1 MKAKKYMMGGA
12 TTPMMPTAAKTPM
25 LPSSTPMQAQR
36 KPTMMAKGGAVKAAN
51 CGASMK
57 PTQKGK

>member
-1 MKAKKYMMGGA
+1 MKKYMMGGA
-12 TTPMMPTAAKTPM
+12 STPMMPTAAKTPM

-36 KPTMMAKGGAVKAAN
+36 KPMTMMAKGGAVKAAN

-57 PTQKGK
+57 PTQKRK